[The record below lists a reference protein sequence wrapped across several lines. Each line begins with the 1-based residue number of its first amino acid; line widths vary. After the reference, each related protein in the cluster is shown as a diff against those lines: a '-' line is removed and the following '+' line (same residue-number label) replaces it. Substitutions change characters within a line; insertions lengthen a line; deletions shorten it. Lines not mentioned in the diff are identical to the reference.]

1 MTVTETPS
9 RTSGFLLTVAL
20 LLVIALGI
28 RLAAEVVTIL
38 AVSFILTLLVLPAV
52 EFARRRGL
60 PHGVAVAVVSV
71 VAFLLLLCLLGA
83 LIYALQLLIADI
95 GTFQAELDQ
104 RVGAVLQ
111 FLDRFGIALP
121 AFSPSSIDLGALAGA
136 AVGWISDL
144 SGVFM
149 MLFFVMIAT
158 FFMLLEAPRLPPRA
172 ARLLGP
178 DTTALEQASRMSGFV
193 IDFMVVRTETN
204 LVHGAAFGAALLA
217 MGVHAA
223 VLWGV
228 LTFLLG
234 YIPYLGLI
242 AAALPA
248 IFFAWIQYGL
258 PGAIA
263 VVAVVI
269 VLNLIVENPVFSY
282 FASRTF
288 EIPPVLVVLAVIIF
302 GWLLGVIGML
312 FAVPLML
319 MVLILVQAGEETR
332 WINVL
337 LGVDRLFEDEA
348 ALPETVTP

>member
-1 MTVTETPS
+1 MTVPVAISSTTE
-9 RTSGFLLTVAL
+9 RLLLVAL

-28 RLAAEVVTIL
+28 QMASDVVIIL
-38 AVSFILTLLVLPAV
+38 VVSFILTLLALPAV
-52 EFARRRGL
+52 GFLQRRGL
-60 PHGVAVAVVSV
+60 PHGIAVAVVSL
-71 VAFLLLLCLLGA
+71 VAFLLLLGLIVLLVF
-83 LIYALQLLIADI
+83 ALQMLATDI

-104 RVGAVLQ
+104 RIDAVLLALNQ
-111 FLDRFGIALP
+111 FGISLP
-121 AFSPSSIDLGALAGA
+121 AFSASSFDLGAIAGTALAW
-136 AVGWISDL
+136 VSDL
-144 SGVFM
+144 GGILM
-149 MLFFVMIAT
+149 ATFFVMIAT
-158 FFMLLEAPRLPPRA
+158 FFMLLEAPQLPVRA

-178 DTTALEQASRMSGFV
+178 DTTALDQASRMSGFV

-204 LVHGAAFGAALLA
+204 LVHGVVFGGVLLA

-223 VLWGV
+223 VLWGL

-258 PGAIA
+258 PGALA
-263 VVAVVI
+263 VVVVVI

-288 EIPPVLVVLAVIIF
+288 EIPPVLVVLAVIFF
-302 GWLLGVIGML
+302 GWLLGVLGML

-319 MVLILVQAGEETR
+319 MVLILIQASEETR

-337 LGVDRLFEDEA
+337 LGVDRLFQNGA
-348 ALPETVTP
+348 GSS